1 MRRASG
7 TAKNM
12 WIVRLALRRP
22 YTFVVVA
29 ILVLILGVFTI
40 FTTPTDI
47 FPDINIPVISVI
59 FNYSGMSSEDME
71 KHIITGFERILTT
84 TVNDVEHTES
94 QSLYGVALVKIYF
107 QPKAKIETALAQVTA
122 IAQTAIRAMPPG
134 TQPPLVIQYSASD
147 VPILQLSF
155 SSDTLSEQG
164 MFDTAI
170 NTIRP
175 RLVTVPGVQIPYPY
189 GGKQRQVMVDLD
201 PERLFAWNIS
211 PSDVSA
217 VIGAQNLILPAGTT
231 KIGTQEYPVALN
243 SSPLKAF
250 DLNNLP
256 IKVVN
261 GTPVYIKDV
270 ANVRDGFQVQTSLV
284 HVSGKRGVLL
294 SIMKSGGASTLDVVA
309 GIKNAL
315 KEVGSSIPA
324 ALKVTPLFDQ
334 SLYVRASVEGVVKE
348 ASIAA
353 GLTALM
359 ILIFLGS
366 WRSTIVVITSIPLSI
381 LVSIIILSW
390 LGYTL
395 NIMTLGGLA
404 LAVGILV
411 DDATVEIENIH
422 RNLHQ
427 KKRLV
432 QAILDGASQIAVPA
446 FVSTLCICIVFVP
459 VVFISGSARFLFIPL
474 GMAVVFAMI
483 TSYLLSRTL
492 VPTMVHYLLASEVQ
506 LYGGQ
511 LDPNDPHADPEKAK
525 ESDPKVKHPHH
536 SWPECFR
543 WTGIWVAPV
552 LALAVIATGILK
564 HSLHAAL
571 IAAIVCAVSY
581 VVVVALMYI
590 LENGYVWRFHEKFDE
605 HFEKLR
611 TFYGSL
617 LAWSLESRG
626 LVLAIFIGIV
636 LSGIAL
642 PAFGLIGRDFFP
654 TVDAGQM
661 RLHVRAAPGTRLEET
676 ERIYGKVENAIKAD
690 IPAAEIDTM
699 LDNIGIPN
707 SGINLSLSDGSL
719 MSSADGE
726 IQISL
731 TPDHHPTEGYQDKL
745 AHDLRGKFPNLTFF
759 FAPADIVTQV
769 LNFGIAAPID
779 VQIEGAP
786 NDEPKNLAMARRIVT
801 EVSGLVGAADVRLEQ
816 VPNIPTLLLNVDR
829 TQAAYAG
836 LTQRDV
842 ANDML
847 VSLSGTAQQNPNFWE
862 DTMTGVQYSV
872 LVQTPQYQIDSVNA
886 LQNQPVIPSTS
897 LVPGGSLDPKA
908 QLLGNV
914 ASLDRGT
921 SASNITHYNPRPT
934 YDVLAGVRGMD
945 LDSVAKGVQKIVAK
959 ESKNLPK
966 GTKISIRG
974 QVQSMFESFQGL
986 TYGLIFAIVLVYL
999 LMVVNFQS
1007 WLDPM
1012 IILMALPG
1020 ALSGILWMLFIT
1032 QTTINVPSLM
1042 GAIMS
1047 IGVATA
1053 NSILMITFA
1062 NDQRK
1067 EGANAHDA
1075 ALAAGMTRLRPV
1087 IMTALAMIIGML
1099 PMSLGLGEGG
1109 EQNAPLGRAVIGGL
1123 LLATFATLFF
1133 VPVAY
1138 SRLRDKPLETKVE
1151 DELKEA

>member
-1 MRRASG
+1 
-7 TAKNM
+7 M

-29 ILVLILGVFTI
+29 MLVLILGVFTI

-59 FNYSGMSSEDME
+59 FNYSGMSPDDME

-94 QSLYGVALVKIYF
+94 QSLYGIATVKIYF
-107 QPKAKIETALAQVTA
+107 QPNAKIETAIAQVTA
-122 IAQTAIRAMPPG
+122 ISQTAIRSMPPG
-134 TQPPLVIQYSASD
+134 TQPPLVIQYSASN

-155 SSDTLSEQG
+155 SSDTLPEQG
-164 MFDTAI
+164 MFDQAI
-170 NTIRP
+170 NTVRP
-175 RLVTVPGVQIPYPY
+175 RLAIVPGIQIPYPY

-201 PERLFAWNIS
+201 PERLYAWGIS
-211 PSDVSA
+211 PTDVSA

-231 KIGTQEYPVALN
+231 KIGTQEYPVVLN
-243 SSPLKAF
+243 SSPLKAS
-250 DLNNLP
+250 DLNDLP
-256 IKVVN
+256 IKTVN

-294 SIMKSGGASTLDVVA
+294 SILKNGGASTLDVVA
-309 GIKNAL
+309 GVKKAL
-315 KEVGSSIPA
+315 GEIGSAVPKG
-324 ALKVTPLFDQ
+324 LKITPLFDQ
-334 SLYVRASVEGVVKE
+334 SLYVRASVEGVVRE
-348 ASIAA
+348 ATIAA

-366 WRSTIVVITSIPLSI
+366 WRSTLVVIISIPLSI
-381 LVSIIILSW
+381 LVSIIVMSW
-390 LGYTL
+390 LGETM

-459 VVFISGSARFLFIPL
+459 VVFISGAAKFLFVPL
-474 GMAVVFAMI
+474 AMAVSFAMI

-492 VPTMVHYLLASEVQ
+492 VPTMVHYLLASEVEM
-506 LYGGQ
+506 YGGK

-525 ESDPKVKHPHH
+525 ESNPKARHPH
-536 SWPECFR
+536 SSARDAFLWGAKFA
-543 WTGIWVAPV
+543 API
-552 LALAVIATGILK
+552 LGLAVIAAAIAK
-564 HSLHAAL
+564 HSVQSTLVALALAAGAYL
-571 IAAIVCAVSY
+571 
-581 VVVVALMYI
+581 VVVGLHYVLM
-590 LENGYVWRFHEKFDE
+590 NDYVWKVHGKFDE
-605 HFEKLR
+605 KFERLR
-611 TFYGSL
+611 NFYGSL
-617 LAWSLESRG
+617 LTWSLENRG
-626 LVLAIFIGIV
+626 IVLAIMIGMVASAGV
-636 LSGIAL
+636 LV
-642 PAFGLIGRDFFP
+642 AFGLIGRDFFP
-654 TVDAGQM
+654 TVDAGQV
-661 RLHVRAAPGTRLEET
+661 RLHVRAAPGTRLEQT
-676 ERIYGKVENAIKAD
+676 ERIYAEVEKTISGD
-690 IPAAEIDTM
+690 IPADEIETL

-726 IQISL
+726 ILISL
-731 TPDHHPTEGYQDKL
+731 KKGHRPTEGYQDKL
-745 AHDLRGKFPNLTFF
+745 AHDLRIKFPRLTFF

-779 VQIEGAP
+779 IQIEGSP
-786 NDEPKNLAMARRIVT
+786 SDEPKNFVTARRIARQV
-801 EVSGLVGAADVRLEQ
+801 EGLTGASDVRVEQ
-816 VPNIPTLLLNVDR
+816 VPNAPTLLMNVDR
-829 TQAAYAG
+829 TQASYAG

-847 VSLSGTAQQNPNFWE
+847 ISLSGTLQQNPNFWE
-862 DTMTGVQYSV
+862 DTKTGVQYSV
-872 LVQTPQYQIDSVNA
+872 LVQTPQYTIDSINA
-886 LQNQPVIPSTS
+886 LENQPVIPSS
-897 LVPGGSLDPKA
+897 MLVPGQAFDPTA
-908 QLLGNV
+908 QLLGSI
-914 ASLDRGT
+914 ASLDRGA
-921 SASNITHYNPRPT
+921 SLSNITHYNPKPT

-945 LDSVAKGVQKIVAK
+945 LNSVAQGVRKIVAK
-959 ESKNLPK
+959 ENKDLPK
-966 GTKISIRG
+966 GTRISIRG
-974 QVQSMFESFQGL
+974 QVQSMTESFEGL
-986 TYGLIFAIVLVYL
+986 SFGLIFAIILVYL
-999 LMVVNFQS
+999 LMVINFQS
-1007 WLDPM
+1007 WLDPL

-1020 ALSGILWMLFIT
+1020 AIAGILWMLYVT

-1067 EGANAHDA
+1067 DEGANAHDA

-1099 PMSLGLGEGG
+1099 PMALGLGEGG

-1123 LLATFATLFF
+1123 LAATFATLFF

-1138 SRLRDKPLETKVE
+1138 SRLRDKPLETKIE
-1151 DELKEA
+1151 EELKET